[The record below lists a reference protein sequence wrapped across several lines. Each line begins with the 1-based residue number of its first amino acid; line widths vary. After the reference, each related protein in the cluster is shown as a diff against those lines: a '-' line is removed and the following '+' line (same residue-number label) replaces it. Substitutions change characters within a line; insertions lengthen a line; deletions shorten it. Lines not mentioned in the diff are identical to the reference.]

1 MLPEPDNR
9 PPVGPELSGNFSIA
23 FHVALYLVAPEL
35 FRQFFLPAIPV
46 SVPEVAVAE
55 DQHLF
60 FNDKVR
66 TSENIRK
73 PPVVNF
79 VFT

>member
-60 FNDKVR
+60 STIKSGLPKIFGNLL
-66 TSENIRK
+66 
-73 PPVVNF
+73 
-79 VFT
+79 